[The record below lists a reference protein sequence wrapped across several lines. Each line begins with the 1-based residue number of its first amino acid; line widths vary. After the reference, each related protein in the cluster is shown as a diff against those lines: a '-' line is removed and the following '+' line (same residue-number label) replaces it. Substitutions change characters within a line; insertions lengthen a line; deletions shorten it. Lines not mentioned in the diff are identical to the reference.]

1 MINEKLDRAVEALR
15 PQVIDML
22 QRWIRIPS
30 EKQPAQGEA
39 RFGLPLKTML
49 DTALSDAA
57 AMGFK
62 TRNFDYYAGD
72 VEMGDSGEVMGVVAH
87 LDVVPAGDG
96 WVHDPFGAQMEG
108 DTVYGRG
115 TTDDKGPAIA
125 ALLAMKAVQDAGVPL
140 SRRVRLIL
148 GCDEECGM
156 QDMEYYR
163 KHADMPAFGFS
174 PDADYPVINTEKGIC
189 SIDLTADL
197 SGEEGAEYPVY
208 SVAAGERRNVIPGLA
223 YAEIGCADL
232 DALRAKLAATGY
244 DVAAEP
250 LENGR
255 VRLVSTGVTG
265 HAAFPYHAKNAAGQL
280 LLALAAIGAGR
291 GSRALIARLAETIGV
306 TYDGAGLGVDVK
318 DGISGELTM
327 NLGVVRMT
335 PDHFSATLDIRYPVL
350 ANAKMIARIIGMR
363 LAEAGVT
370 ATLTGDSE
378 PLHVPADS
386 FIVRELLKVY
396 HEITGKE
403 SYPVAIGG
411 GTYSREMVNTV
422 AFGCNFPGEKDL
434 AHQAEEFTTISKMM
448 LNIRIFAYAIAA
460 LAGK

>member
-1 MINEKLDRAVEALR
+1 MKNETLDRAVESLR
-15 PQVIDML
+15 PLVLDML
-22 QRWIRIPS
+22 QKWIRIPS
-30 EKQPAQGEA
+30 EKQPAEGEA
-39 RFGLPLKTML
+39 IFGQPLKTML
-49 DTALSDAA
+49 DTALSGARA
-57 AMGFK
+57 LGFR

-72 VEMGDSGEVMGVVAH
+72 VEMGEGDEVMGIVAH

-96 WVHDPFGAQMEG
+96 WKHDPFGAELEG

-125 ALLAMKAVQDAGVPL
+125 ALLAMKAVMDAGVPL

-163 KHADMPAFGFS
+163 KHADLPAFGFS

-189 SIDLTADL
+189 AVDL
-197 SGEEGAEYPVY
+197 SARFDGEDGAEYPVY
-208 SVAAGERRNVIPGLA
+208 SVTAGTRRNVVPGVA
-223 YAEIGCADL
+223 YAEIGCGDFAAL
-232 DALRAKLAATGY
+232 NEKLRATGL

-265 HAAFPYHAKNAAGQL
+265 HAAFPEHSKNAAGQL
-280 LLALAAIGAGR
+280 LMALSAIGAGK
-291 GSRALIARLAETIGV
+291 GSRASIARLAETIAM

-318 DGISGELTM
+318 DSVSGPLTM
-327 NLGVVRMT
+327 NLGILRITPEGMT
-335 PDHFSATLDIRYPVL
+335 ATLDIRYPVL
-350 ANAKMIARIIGMR
+350 ANAKMIAKIIGLR
-363 LAEAGVT
+363 LSEAGIS
-370 ATLTGDSE
+370 AKLTSDSE
-378 PLHVPADS
+378 PMHVPADS

-396 HEITGKE
+396 HEITGNE

-411 GTYSREMVNTV
+411 GTYSREMNNTV
-422 AFGCNFPGEKDL
+422 AFGCNFPGESDL
-434 AHQAEEFTTISKMM
+434 AHQAEEHTTLEKMM

>member
-1 MINEKLDRAVEALR
+1 MKNETLDRAVESLR
-15 PQVIDML
+15 PLVLDML
-22 QRWIRIPS
+22 QKWIRIPS
-30 EKQPAQGEA
+30 EKQPAEGEA
-39 RFGLPLKTML
+39 IFGQPLKTML
-49 DTALSDAA
+49 DTALSDARA
-57 AMGFK
+57 LGFR

-72 VEMGDSGEVMGVVAH
+72 VEMGEGDEVMGIVAH

-96 WVHDPFGAQMEG
+96 WKHDPFGAELEG
-108 DTVYGRG
+108 DAVYGRG

-125 ALLAMKAVQDAGVPL
+125 ALLAMKAVMDAGIPL

-163 KHADMPAFGFS
+163 KHADLPAFGFS

-189 SIDLTADL
+189 AVDL
-197 SGEEGAEYPVY
+197 SARFDGEDGAEYPVY
-208 SVAAGERRNVIPGLA
+208 SVTAGTRRNVVPGVA
-223 YAEIGCADL
+223 YAEIGCGDL
-232 DALRAKLAATGY
+232 ATLNEKLSATGL

-265 HAAFPYHAKNAAGQL
+265 HAAFPEHSKNAAGQL
-280 LLALAAIGAGR
+280 LMALSAIGAGK
-291 GSRALIARLAETIGV
+291 GSCAAIARLAETIAM

-318 DGISGELTM
+318 DSVSGPLTM
-327 NLGVVRMT
+327 NLGILRITPEGMT
-335 PDHFSATLDIRYPVL
+335 ATLDIRYPVL
-350 ANAKMIARIIGMR
+350 ANAKMIAKIIGLR
-363 LAEAGVT
+363 LSEAGIS
-370 ATLTGDSE
+370 AELTSDSE
-378 PLHVPADS
+378 PMHVPADS

-396 HEITGKE
+396 HEITGNE

-411 GTYSREMVNTV
+411 GTYSREMNNTV
-422 AFGCNFPGEKDL
+422 AFGCNFPGESDL
-434 AHQAEEFTTISKMM
+434 AHQAEEHTTLEKMM

>member
-1 MINEKLDRAVEALR
+1 
-15 PQVIDML
+15 
-22 QRWIRIPS
+22 
-30 EKQPAQGEA
+30 
-39 RFGLPLKTML
+39 
-49 DTALSDAA
+49 
-57 AMGFK
+57 
-62 TRNFDYYAGD
+62 
-72 VEMGDSGEVMGVVAH
+72 
-87 LDVVPAGDG
+87 
-96 WVHDPFGAQMEG
+96 
-108 DTVYGRG
+108 
-115 TTDDKGPAIA
+115 
-125 ALLAMKAVQDAGVPL
+125 
-140 SRRVRLIL
+140 
-148 GCDEECGM
+148 M

-197 SGEEGAEYPVY
+197 SGEEGAEYPDY
-208 SVAAGERRNVIPGLA
+208 SITAGERRNVIPGLA
-223 YAEIGCADL
+223 CAEIGCADL
-232 DALRAKLAATGY
+232 DALRAKLAATDY

-318 DGISGELTM
+318 DGISGELTL

-350 ANAKMIARIIGMR
+350 ASAKMIARIIGMR

>member
-1 MINEKLDRAVEALR
+1 M
-15 PQVIDML
+15 
-22 QRWIRIPS
+22 
-30 EKQPAQGEA
+30 
-39 RFGLPLKTML
+39 
-49 DTALSDAA
+49 
-57 AMGFK
+57 
-62 TRNFDYYAGD
+62 
-72 VEMGDSGEVMGVVAH
+72 
-87 LDVVPAGDG
+87 
-96 WVHDPFGAQMEG
+96 
-108 DTVYGRG
+108 
-115 TTDDKGPAIA
+115 
-125 ALLAMKAVQDAGVPL
+125 
-140 SRRVRLIL
+140 
-148 GCDEECGM
+148 
-156 QDMEYYR
+156 
-163 KHADMPAFGFS
+163 
-174 PDADYPVINTEKGIC
+174 
-189 SIDLTADL
+189 
-197 SGEEGAEYPVY
+197 
-208 SVAAGERRNVIPGLA
+208 
-223 YAEIGCADL
+223 
-232 DALRAKLAATGY
+232 
-244 DVAAEP
+244 
-250 LENGR
+250 
-255 VRLVSTGVTG
+255 
-265 HAAFPYHAKNAAGQL
+265 
-280 LLALAAIGAGR
+280 
-291 GSRALIARLAETIGV
+291 

-318 DGISGELTM
+318 DGISGELTL

-396 HEITGKE
+396 SEITGKE

>member
-15 PQVIDML
+15 PQVVDML
-22 QRWIRIPS
+22 QKWIRIPS

-49 DTALSDAA
+49 DTALSDAQA
-57 AMGFK
+57 LGFR

-72 VEMGDSGEVMGVVAH
+72 VEMGEGEEVMGIVAH

-96 WVHDPFGAQMEG
+96 WKHDPFGAEMEG
-108 DTVYGRG
+108 GTVYGRG

-125 ALLAMKAVQDAGVPL
+125 GLMAMKAVMDAGVPL

-163 KHADMPAFGFS
+163 EHADLPDFGFS

-189 SIDLTADL
+189 AIELSAKF
-197 SGEEGAEYPVY
+197 SGEDGAEYPVY
-208 SVAAGERRNVIPGLA
+208 SVTAGERRNVMPGVA
-223 YAEIGCADL
+223 YAEIGCGDVAAL
-232 DALRAKLAATGY
+232 NEKLRATGLS
-244 DVAAEP
+244 VAAEP

-255 VRLVSTGVTG
+255 VHLVSTGVTG
-265 HAAFPYHAKNAAGQL
+265 HAAFPEHSKNAAGQL
-280 LLALAAIGAGR
+280 LMALAAIGAGS
-291 GSRALIARLAETIGV
+291 GSRAAIARLAETIGT

-318 DGISGELTM
+318 DSISGPLTL
-327 NLGVVRMT
+327 NLGILRITPEGMT
-335 PDHFSATLDIRYPVL
+335 ATLDIRYPVL
-350 ANAKMIARIIGMR
+350 ASAKRIAGIIGMR
-363 LAEAGVT
+363 LKEAGVS
-370 ATLTGDSE
+370 AELVSDSE
-378 PLHVPADS
+378 PMHVPADS
-386 FIVRELLKVY
+386 FIVRELLQVY

-411 GTYSREMVNTV
+411 GTYSREMNNTV
-422 AFGCNFPGEKDL
+422 AFGCNFPGETDL
-434 AHQAEEFTTISKMM
+434 AHQAEEYTTIDKMM
-448 LNIRIFAYAIAA
+448 LNIRIFAHAIAA